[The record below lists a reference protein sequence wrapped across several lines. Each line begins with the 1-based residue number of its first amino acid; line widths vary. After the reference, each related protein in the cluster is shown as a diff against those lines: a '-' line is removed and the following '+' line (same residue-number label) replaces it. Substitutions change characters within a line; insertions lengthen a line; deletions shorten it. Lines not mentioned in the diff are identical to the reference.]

1 MGARNNM
8 KFLLVVALFAGV
20 RAEAEADP
28 QLLVHSPFVYGLAA
42 HHAVPHVPVVKSV
55 EVKPAVVKTTP
66 VVTYGYPYLHAPYFG
81 LWGHG
86 LPVVGAPAAAAEAD
100 APAVEEAERK
110 KREAEAEPGADPY
123 YLTYGVHHPYVYT
136 TPVVKP
142 IVKKVE
148 VKAPAAVTYATHHVL
163 PYTYGYPYSYGYPY
177 TYGYHPYV
185 VAKPVEAEAEPEADP
200 FYLSYGYGL
209 HHPYVYTAPVVKS
222 EVKTVEV
229 KAPAVTYAY
238 HHALPYTYGYH
249 GYPYTYGYYPHIVTK
264 PVEAEA
270 VETERKKREAEADP
284 AVLAAYSRVVS
295 PVVTRTYTYGTPYVY
310 GAHPYAHYG
319 YPYAYAVGK

>member
-20 RAEAEADP
+20 RAEADADP

-66 VVTYGYPYLHAPYFG
+66 VVTYLHAPYFG

-100 APAVEEAERK
+100 PS
-110 KREAEAEPGADPY
+110 
-123 YLTYGVHHPYVYT
+123 YLTYGLHHPYVLP

-148 VKAPAAVTYATHHVL
+148 VKA
-163 PYTYGYPYSYGYPY
+163 
-177 TYGYHPYV
+177 
-185 VAKPVEAEAEPEADP
+185 
-200 FYLSYGYGL
+200 
-209 HHPYVYTAPVVKS
+209 
-222 EVKTVEV
+222 
-229 KAPAVTYAY
+229 
-238 HHALPYTYGYH
+238 
-249 GYPYTYGYYPHIVTK
+249 
-264 PVEAEA
+264 
-270 VETERKKREAEADP
+270 
-284 AVLAAYSRVVS
+284 
-295 PVVTRTYTYGTPYVY
+295 
-310 GAHPYAHYG
+310 
-319 YPYAYAVGK
+319 